1 MCGTRASFRSGYQAY
16 GRVVRQHA
24 GETMT
29 WAHGADGGRAWARKS
44 RSPKNNAAC
53 CFAIYQTVCMSGNR
67 YFSRIV
73 GVVSLCKRDPSD
85 FFLITRVDKDFKKT
99 LFVQVWVLRL
109 PHTMMSACSRLT
121 ALPAQFARG
130 RTASLTARTAK
141 FTAQVRQHNVHGPL
155 LFFPSPRRGNFPRHA
170 RRHRRSQLVV
180 L

>member
-1 MCGTRASFRSGYQAY
+1 
-16 GRVVRQHA
+16 
-24 GETMT
+24 MT

-73 GVVSLCKRDPSD
+73 GVVSLSKRDPSD

-141 FTAQVRQHNVHGPL
+141 FTAQVRQHIVHGPL

>member
-1 MCGTRASFRSGYQAY
+1 
-16 GRVVRQHA
+16 
-24 GETMT
+24 
-29 WAHGADGGRAWARKS
+29 
-44 RSPKNNAAC
+44 
-53 CFAIYQTVCMSGNR
+53 MSDNR
-67 YFSRIV
+67 NFSRIV
-73 GVVSLCKRDPSD
+73 GIVSLCKRDPASVSAD
-85 FFLITRVDKDFKKT
+85 FFLISRVDKDFKKT

-141 FTAQVRQHNVHGPL
+141 FTAQVRQHIVHGPL

-180 L
+180 Q

>member
-1 MCGTRASFRSGYQAY
+1 MAAGL
-16 GRVVRQHA
+16 GRENHDHQ
-24 GETMT
+24 
-29 WAHGADGGRAWARKS
+29 
-44 RSPKNNAAC
+44 KNNAAC

-85 FFLITRVDKDFKKT
+85 FFLISRVDKDFKKT

-155 LFFPSPRRGNFPRHA
+155 LFFPSPVAKTFHVMPAATEDRNLSCCSERQNA
-170 RRHRRSQLVV
+170 QKQLPVF
-180 L
+180 LS